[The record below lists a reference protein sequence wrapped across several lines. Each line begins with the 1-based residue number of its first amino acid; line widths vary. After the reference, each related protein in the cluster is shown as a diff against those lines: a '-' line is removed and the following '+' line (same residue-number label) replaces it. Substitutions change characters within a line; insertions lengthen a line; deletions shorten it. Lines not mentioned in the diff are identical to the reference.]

1 MFIIFTVEELGSI
14 IRCVFTRASKENN
27 RTDNLDTVSAAQ
39 RKPEAAMPVRRRL
52 LLLVFSLLIPAMAAC
67 GVAVVF
73 AYSHERAHSE
83 DHLLRTPQALA
94 ETVDRELNSILRT
107 LQVLATSP
115 SLRQGDLQGFW
126 QQASKAVTDEGMWV
140 VLTRRDG
147 QQLVNTLRPFGT
159 PLPHHPLQETVDR
172 VFQTARPVV
181 SPIVT
186 GPVAGQPSLAIDVPV
201 AGPDGQVAY
210 SLAMGILPSALRP
223 LVNARS
229 LPDTWL
235 AAVFDTGFGTVA
247 RSRNVEK
254 FLGKTP
260 SPVLLEAMKASDSG
274 VTDAVS
280 LEGIPTRVAYGRSPL
295 SGWRYA
301 VGVPKTELVASI
313 HQTLLLFSATALVLL
328 AVGTVLALRI
338 GRTLSSAITTLVPA
352 AEGLGKGERIA
363 LSATGLQEVDQVAAA
378 LTHAGATLQTV
389 EAERSR
395 ADDAVR
401 VARDK
406 AEEILSSITDGFYA
420 LDRDWRFSYIN
431 TQAQAILGKGPGE
444 VLGEP
449 FFDVF
454 PQVRG
459 SVVHRNYEQVM
470 ALRQPRQFDFISPIL
485 KRWTTFSVYP
495 SGDGGI
501 AVYFRDI
508 SARKAAEE
516 ALVAAKV
523 EAERANRAKS
533 QFLAAAS
540 HDLRQPVQSLFF
552 FHDVLARKLA
562 GHPSAPVVANMQNG
576 LNALK
581 SLLDGLLDISRLHAG
596 AIVVDARP
604 FPVAILLDQLAAE
617 CADHAAAQ
625 GVTLRVVNSGAWVR
639 SDAAQLERMLRNLLD
654 NAIKYTGRGGRVLL
668 GCRRAGGNRL
678 RLEVVDTGPGIPEDK
693 HDAIFEE
700 FVQLGNPERDRS
712 QGLGLG
718 LAIVRHLGRLLDHP
732 VTVRS
737 RPGRCSAF
745 SVSVPLAT
753 AGPTPDPDTARVAE
767 PPSADGLV
775 LVVDDEALVLHG
787 LQQML
792 ESLGWRVLAASSGEE
807 AVQLVSAAKRTPDVI
822 VADYRLRGNETGV
835 KVIHQVCGAR
845 AASVPAIV
853 LTGDTGPERIAECR
867 RSGFHLLHKPVDG
880 HALHATLT
888 ALRTQVS
895 S

>member
-1 MFIIFTVEELGSI
+1 
-14 IRCVFTRASKENN
+14 
-27 RTDNLDTVSAAQ
+27 
-39 RKPEAAMPVRRRL
+39 MPVRRRL
-52 LLLVFSLLIPAMAAC
+52 LLLVFSLLIPATIAC
-67 GVAVVF
+67 GVAVLF
-73 AYSHERAHSE
+73 AYSHERARSE
-83 DHLLRTPQALA
+83 EYLLRTTQALA
-94 ETVDRELNSILRT
+94 EAVDRDLDTIVRKLE
-107 LQVLATSP
+107 VLATSP
-115 SLRQGDLQGFW
+115 SLAHGDLPGFW
-126 QQASKAVTDEGMWV
+126 QRASKAVTDEGMWV

-159 PLPHHPLQETVDR
+159 PLPHHSQQENVDR
-172 VFQTARPVV
+172 VFQTARPVI
-181 SPIVT
+181 SPVFT
-186 GPVAGQPSLAIDVPV
+186 GPVSGQPTLAIDVPV
-201 AGPDGQVAY
+201 IGPDGQVAY
-210 SLAMGILPSALRP
+210 SLAMGILPSALRT
-223 LVNARS
+223 LVTSHS

-235 AAVFDTGFGTVA
+235 AAVFDTNFGTVA
-247 RSRNVEK
+247 RSRDVDR
-254 FLGKTP
+254 FLGKAP
-260 SPVLLEAMKASDSG
+260 SPVLLDAMKVSDAG

-280 LEGIPTRVAYGRSPL
+280 LEGIPTRVAYGRSPM

-313 HQTLLLFSATALVLL
+313 YQTLLLFSATALVLL

-338 GRTLSSAITTLVPA
+338 GRTLSTAITTLVPA
-352 AEGLGKGERIA
+352 AENLGKGEPVA
-363 LSATGLQEVDQVAAA
+363 LSPTGVQEVDQVAAA
-378 LTHAGATLQTV
+378 LIHAGETLQTV
-389 EAERSR
+389 EAGRRR
-395 ADDAVR
+395 ADDAER
-401 VARDK
+401 TAREK

-431 TQAQAILGKGPGE
+431 TQAQAILGKGPGD
-444 VLGEP
+444 VLGKP
-449 FFDVF
+449 FLDIF

-459 SVVHRNYEQVM
+459 SIVHQNYEQVM
-470 ALRQPRQFDFISPIL
+470 TLRQPRQFDFISPIL

-495 SGDGGI
+495 SGEGGI

-516 ALVAAKV
+516 ALVAAKE

-596 AIVVDARP
+596 AIVVDAHP
-604 FPVAILLDQLAAE
+604 FPIAILLDQLAAE

-625 GVTLRVVNSGAWVR
+625 GVTLRVVNSSAWVR

-668 GCRRAGGNRL
+668 GCRRTGGNRL
-678 RLEVVDTGPGIPEDK
+678 RLEVVDTGPGVPEDK

-700 FVQLGNPERDRS
+700 FVQLGNPERDRNK
-712 QGLGLG
+712 GLGLG

-732 VTVRS
+732 VAVRS
-737 RPGRCSAF
+737 RPGRGTAF
-745 SVSVPLAT
+745 SVTVPLT
-753 AGPTPDPDTARVAE
+753 SAGPAPRPILARVAE
-767 PPSADGLV
+767 PPSSGGLV
-775 LVVDDEALVLHG
+775 LVVDDEALVLYG
-787 LQQML
+787 LQEML
-792 ESLGWRVLAASSGEE
+792 ENLGWRVLAASSGDE
-807 AVQLVSAAKRTPDVI
+807 AVQLVSAANRTPDVI

-845 AASVPAIV
+845 AANVPAVV

-867 RSGFHLLHKPVDG
+867 RSGFRLLHKPVDAQ
-880 HALHATLT
+880 ALHATLT
-888 ALRTQVS
+888 ALRAQIS
-895 S
+895 A